1 MVIKEIRNHAG
12 YITLNRPDKRNALNL
27 ELTSRIIEALGEF
40 GSDDKVRCI
49 VLGAAG
55 PVFCAGADIREAR
68 SAGPKG
74 INLYADLIEHIL
86 SSPRPVIA
94 RIQGPVLAGGVG
106 IVAACHLAAAAEGA
120 TFTTPELKSDLF
132 PLMVYSLISA
142 RAGTK
147 LTLEMALC
155 LKALSGS
162 EAMRAG
168 LINASVPTEKLDE
181 TVEAWVKI
189 ICGWNPEVVASGL
202 SATGRIRSARILENV
217 RACQRIIDDLD
228 SKRNS

>member
-1 MVIKEIRNHAG
+1 MVTSEIRRHAG
-12 YITLNRPDKRNALNL
+12 YITMNRPEKRNALNL
-27 ELTSRIIEALGEF
+27 ELTSRLIEALGKF
-40 GSDDKVRCI
+40 GRDDRVRCI

-55 PVFCAGADIREAR
+55 PVFCAGADIREAG

-74 INLYADLIEHIL
+74 INLYADLIERIL

-94 RIQGPVLAGGVG
+94 RVQGPVLAGGVG
-106 IVAACHLAAAAEGA
+106 IVAACQLAAASESA

-155 LKALSGS
+155 LKALTGP
-162 EAMRAG
+162 EAVRAG
-168 LINASVPTEKLDE
+168 LINAAVPPEKLDE
-181 TVEAWVKI
+181 TVETWVET

-202 SATGRIRSARILENV
+202 GATGRIRSARILENV
-217 RACQRIIDDLD
+217 RECQRIIDDLD
-228 SKRNS
+228 SKRSP

>member
-1 MVIKEIRNHAG
+1 MVTKEKRNRAG
-12 YITLNRPDKRNALNL
+12 YITLNRPEKRNALNL
-27 ELTSRIIEALGEF
+27 ELTSRLIEALGEF
-40 GSDDKVRCI
+40 GSDEGIRCI

-55 PVFCAGADIREAR
+55 PVFCAGADIREAGG
-68 SAGPKG
+68 AGPKG
-74 INLYADLIEHIL
+74 INLYADLIERIM

-106 IVAACHLAAAAEGA
+106 VVAACHLAAASESA

-162 EAMRAG
+162 EAVRAG
-168 LINASVPTEKLDE
+168 LINAAVPPEKLDE
-181 TVEAWVKI
+181 TVEAWVET
-189 ICGWNPEVVASGL
+189 ICGWNPEVVARGL
-202 SATGRIRSARILENV
+202 SATGRIRSSRIIENV
-217 RACQRIIDDLD
+217 RACQRMIDDLD

>member
-1 MVIKEIRNHAG
+1 MVTREIRNHTA
-12 YITLNRPDKRNALNL
+12 YLTLNRPEKRNALNL
-27 ELTSRIIEALGEF
+27 ELTSRVIEALEEF
-40 GSDDKVRCI
+40 GRDGAVRCI

-55 PVFCAGADIREAR
+55 PVFCAGADIKEAR
-68 SAGPKG
+68 GSGPKG
-74 INLYADLIEHIL
+74 INLYADLIEHIMT
-86 SSPRPVIA
+86 SPRPVIA
-94 RIQGPVLAGGVG
+94 RVQGPVLAGGVG
-106 IVAACHLAAAAEGA
+106 VVAACHLAAADESA

-155 LKALSGS
+155 QKALSGG
-162 EAMRAG
+162 EAVRAG
-168 LINASVPTEKLDE
+168 LINAAVPAAKLDE
-181 TVEAWVKI
+181 TVEGWVRI

-217 RACQRIIDDLD
+217 RACQKIIDDLD
-228 SKRNS
+228 SKRST